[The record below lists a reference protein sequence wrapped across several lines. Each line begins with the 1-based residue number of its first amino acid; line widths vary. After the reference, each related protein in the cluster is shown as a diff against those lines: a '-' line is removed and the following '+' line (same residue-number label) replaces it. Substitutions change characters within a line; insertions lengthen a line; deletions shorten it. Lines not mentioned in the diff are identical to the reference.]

1 MSPEDT
7 ENDQEPTDAEPMDAK
22 ATGTESAASG
32 RAEQGASDEAEQG
45 ASDEAGGT
53 GDEKSDSISDIERI
67 VLDPDKLV
75 QMLAYNGQEDIGQKS
90 KAVYSLRPPFGET
103 VEPTLKHL
111 DEDSTDSKADD
122 EIHMRPFRFV
132 VEGRQ
137 VIEQRP
143 TREVAMEELDAE
155 DPTDAA
161 IKSWIDE
168 AMLTWKEH
176 VHENLAE
183 SVDIFSPHGMSIVSV
198 EYVSE
203 A

>member
-7 ENDQEPTDAEPMDAK
+7 ENDPEPTDAEPIDAE

-32 RAEQGASDEAEQG
+32 EDGQAASGGGEQAASDG
-45 ASDEAGGT
+45 DGGT
-53 GDEKSDSISDIERI
+53 SDGKSDSISDIERI
-67 VLDPDKLV
+67 LLDPDKLV
-75 QMLAYNGQEDIGQKS
+75 QMLAYNGQADIGQKS

-143 TREVAMEELDAE
+143 TREVATEELDAE

-161 IKSWIDE
+161 INSWIDE

-176 VHENLAE
+176 VRENLAE

-198 EYVSE
+198 EYASE
-203 A
+203 E